1 MTDGT
6 TTIPTATSDPG
17 GPGLTQVQRVVYTFT
32 APPKTFTDILRNTSW
47 WLPFILGA
55 VISYAFIFA
64 MVNRIGW
71 EKMTES
77 GMKQNP
83 KQYDQVQAM
92 PAEQRAQAMRLGM
105 MFTKGFTYVVPW
117 FGLLFAAIAALV
129 LWGTINFMF
138 GGRATY
144 GQVFAVWIFGT
155 LPLALQGILGFI
167 TMFAGV
173 DPDSF
178 NVQNPVGSN
187 IGYYLSSETPK
198 WLTTFAS
205 SIDIFW
211 IWAMILVSIG
221 LAIVAKV
228 KRSSGL
234 TVVFGWWILILI
246 IRMGI
251 AAVSS

>member
-6 TTIPTATSDPG
+6 ATLPTATSDPEA
-17 GPGLTQVQRVVYTFT
+17 PGLTQVQRVTYTFT
-32 APPKTFTDILRNTSW
+32 APSKTFTDILRNTSW

-55 VISYAFIFA
+55 VISYAFIFS
-64 MVNRIGW
+64 MTSRIGW

-77 GMKQNP
+77 GMKANP
-83 KQYDQVQAM
+83 KQYDQVQAL
-92 PAEQRAQAMRLGM
+92 PAAQRAQALQLGM
-105 MFTKGFTYVVPW
+105 MFTKGFTYAVPLI
-117 FGLLFAAIAALV
+117 GLLFASLAALV

-144 GQVFAVWIFGT
+144 GQVFAVWIFAT
-155 LPLALQGILGFI
+155 LPLALQGILGII

-178 NVQNPVGSN
+178 NIQNPVGSN
-187 IGYYLSSETPK
+187 IGYYLPTETPK
-198 WLTTFAS
+198 WLTTFAT

-211 IWAMILVSIG
+211 IWSMILVAIG

-234 TVVFGWWILILI
+234 TAVFGWWILLLI